1 MACVHQFGIIDHF
14 DDQKKYNDYTPHT
27 YKCISVDDD
36 IINRLH
42 RDISNMKT
50 YFHSFNRP
58 ELGLAYY
65 GITIIP
71 PESLALFYDAVESSR
86 DFKSSKELSGLA
98 SKILEA
104 TEEKKYMIHYGV

>member
-1 MACVHQFGIIDHF
+1 MACVHQFGILDYF

-27 YKCISVDDD
+27 YNCISVNDD
-36 IINRLH
+36 IINRLSK
-42 RDISNMKT
+42 DLSTMKT

-71 PESLALFYDAVESSR
+71 PESLVLFYDAVVSSR
-86 DFKSSKELSGLA
+86 DFKSSNELSRLA
-98 SKILEA
+98 SKIMKA